1 MNENMLGGYISL
13 PLLLE
18 SNWQLLTCRASLGPG
33 FMLNLPT
40 HFRTLCS
47 WREGCLGLGAAE
59 TLFLL
64 SAEENCL
71 DVKDRPWPDSICGG
85 GRIWLGILFSI
96 QRIWDLRDEGRDEE
110 RACCFSISLP
120 ECRLVQQ
127 LRVKPGKQA
136 WLLPWWILS
145 AGSTWTTL

>member
-96 QRIWDLRDEGRDEE
+96 QRI
-110 RACCFSISLP
+110 
-120 ECRLVQQ
+120 
-127 LRVKPGKQA
+127 
-136 WLLPWWILS
+136 
-145 AGSTWTTL
+145 